1 MKRSVREV
9 EHPQAQPLE
18 TAYHTVLAYVQDLE
32 DEVKRHRQ
40 VEAGVE
46 LRTTRLALIN
56 GIGRRIA
63 SILNL
68 DDLLLTT
75 CRLIQEMFSYDHVGI
90 YLARDNYVEL
100 KAAAGAYADPLAQ
113 PISYKF
119 EEGLIGAVA
128 AQAEKAVIHD
138 VRVDPRYIPLT
149 PTSSTRA
156 ELCLPISIGE
166 QLLGVLDIQCL
177 ELYEFDQA
185 EILALEALTHQ
196 IAVALENARLHQAI
210 QRELLERE
218 ETERVLQRTL
228 EQLQIWT
235 DERAPDLKRANQL
248 LRHQILERQR
258 AEAELRT
265 RAHQQAIVANF
276 GQRILSTRLDLPTLL
291 DQAVKLVA
299 NTLNVEYSQVL
310 ELQPEVDNVLLL
322 RAGVGWQP
330 GLVGSLMIS
339 ADADSQ
345 MGYTLLSS
353 EPVIVENTHIEQ
365 RFRVS
370 KYLQEHGII
379 SSISVIIDGENWPFG
394 VIGVHTTQARI
405 FTKDDINFLQSVAN
419 ILAQVIERVLAEN
432 ALRESEEKYR
442 TLIEKSSEAIYLIY
456 GGRFEVINHRF
467 TELFGVTQEQANSPD
482 FAFTNIIAS
491 RDSRKLLAHLHQPGP
506 DSGRGFGRPPYE
518 FTAIDKDGNEIEIE
532 LSVSY
537 PTYRGGL
544 ATQGLIRD
552 ITERKRIEQERQTAY
567 EQAQQYAT
575 ELSQKIVEVQRQRE
589 IATNLAE
596 VVASVSLT
604 LSTDEILNHI
614 LLKLKQLIPYDSAA
628 IFLIKDDDY
637 LVMEAAQGFDE
648 QVVNQEQTFTKNL
661 LFQELRSSKSY
672 IHIPD
677 TRKDE
682 RYQFWSGATD
692 VRSWIGAPLLV
703 AQDMIGYLTVDRYE
717 PDALDLEDAQLV
729 QAFAHQVAQTIYNA
743 RLFEQLHETQSQ
755 LIQRERL
762 AALGQMAATVAHELR
777 NPLMAIKIGVEYLV
791 HDIAEDDPRRR
802 GAALMQSNM
811 ERIDRIIDDILYV
824 ARAPKPNL
832 TPGPLYSV
840 LDNEVAYWEV
850 NLAERNISFTHTLDN
865 RARPIMLDF
874 DQLGRVFSNLIG
886 NAADAVGAGG
896 QVSVKMSC
904 EDGYQS
910 VTVEDNGPGIP
921 PESQTKIFEP
931 FFTTKSRGTGLGL
944 AIVKQIIENH
954 RGQIFLWSEPGVGT
968 SFTIKLPQVE

>member
-1 MKRSVREV
+1 MKRSMRAV

-18 TAYHTVLAYVQDLE
+18 TAYHDTVAYVRELE
-32 DEVKRHRQ
+32 NQVKRQRRA
-40 VEAGVE
+40 EEEVE

-63 SILNL
+63 TILNL
-68 DDLLLTT
+68 ENLLLTT
-75 CRLIQEMFSYDHVGI
+75 TRLIQETFSYDHVGI
-90 YLARDNYVEL
+90 YLVTNGCLEL
-100 KAAAGAYADPLAQ
+100 KAAAGTYADQLTD

-119 EEGLIGAVA
+119 EEGLIGSVA
-128 AQAEKAVIHD
+128 AQAEKAVIND
-138 VRVDPRYIPLT
+138 VSTDPRYLSLLPISRT
-149 PTSSTRA
+149 QA
-156 ELCLPISIGE
+156 ELCLPISLGE
-166 QLLGVLDIQCL
+166 QVLGVLDIQCL
-177 ELYEFDQA
+177 EPYEFDHD
-185 EILALEALTHQ
+185 ETLALEALTHQ
-196 IAVALENARLHQAI
+196 FALTLENARLHQAMR
-210 QRELLERE
+210 QELVERK
-218 ETERVLQRTL
+218 ETEQVLQRTL
-228 EQLQIWT
+228 EALELWS
-235 DERAPDLKRANQL
+235 DGHAPDLKQANQML
-248 LRHQILERQR
+248 HQQIIERQR

-276 GQRILSTRLDLPTLL
+276 GQRILSTRLDLPTLF
-291 DQAVKLVA
+291 DQAAKLVA

-310 ELQPEVDNVLLL
+310 ELQPDVENVLLM
-322 RAGVGWQP
+322 RAGVGWRD
-330 GLVGSLMIS
+330 GLVGSLTLS
-339 ADADSQ
+339 ADPDSQ

-353 EPVIVENTHIEQ
+353 EPVIVENGPTEQ

-370 KYLQEHGII
+370 QHLQEHNII

-394 VIGVHTTQARI
+394 VIGAHTTQQRI

-482 FAFTNIIAS
+482 FSFTNIIAS
-491 RDSRKLLAHLHQPGP
+491 RDRRKLLDTLHQP
-506 DSGRGFGRPPYE
+506 DQDDNRELGRPPYE

-552 ITERKRIEQERQTAY
+552 ITERKRIEHERQIAF

-575 ELSQKIVEVQRQRE
+575 ELSGKIEEVQRQRE

-614 LLKLKQLIPYDSAA
+614 LLKLKQLIAYDSAA
-628 IFLIKDDDY
+628 IFLIKDDEY

-648 QVVNQEQTFTKNL
+648 QVVNQEHAFTKNV
-661 LFQELRSSKSY
+661 LFQELRSFKSY

-682 RYQFWSGATD
+682 RYQFWIGAAE

-717 PDALDLEDAQLV
+717 PNALDLEDAQLV

-743 RLFEQLHETQSQ
+743 RLFEQLHDTQSQ

-832 TPGPLYSV
+832 TSGPLYSV
-840 LDNEVAYWEV
+840 LDNEVTYWEV
-850 NLAERNISFTHTLDN
+850 NLAERNISFTHTLDSKV
-865 RARPIMLDF
+865 RPIMLDF

-886 NAADAVGAGG
+886 NAADAVGTGG
-896 QVSVKMSC
+896 QVRVEMRC
-904 EDGYQS
+904 EDGYQL
-910 VTVEDNGPGIP
+910 VTIEDNGPGIP
-921 PESQTKIFEP
+921 PESQVKIFEP

-944 AIVKQIIENH
+944 AIVKQIVENH
-954 RGQIFLWSEPGVGT
+954 HGQISLWSEPGVGT
-968 SFTIKLPQVE
+968 SFTVKLPQLE